1 MLDLTQ
7 VRTCNSTRKMW
18 SMFKH
23 NHDMI
28 YVIQNRQRFVEFL
41 SARSL
46 EFIFFRSD
54 IVASTRELHEV
65 NVLRNHNYDHVIT
78 TVWSWQ
84 RLILGEAVPRGQTVC
99 GFRLNIVWK
108 YGNFIKFL
116 NALSLQF
123 LCFVCLFVF
132 FAGVAEIIKNKVYS
146 KSIPFL
152 LARVACSHRTYKH
165 LLWRLHSLVSNHYA
179 HLIL

>member
-7 VRTCNSTRKMW
+7 VKTCNSTRKMW

-28 YVIQNRQRFVEFL
+28 YVIQNRQRFLEFL

-78 TVWSWQ
+78 TV
-84 RLILGEAVPRGQTVC
+84 
-99 GFRLNIVWK
+99 
-108 YGNFIKFL
+108 
-116 NALSLQF
+116 
-123 LCFVCLFVF
+123 
-132 FAGVAEIIKNKVYS
+132 
-146 KSIPFL
+146 
-152 LARVACSHRTYKH
+152 
-165 LLWRLHSLVSNHYA
+165 
-179 HLIL
+179 